1 MDGYRLLAFSIIT
14 QAIQDY
20 AEALEKAANIEKE
33 KKEVAMSKTNLKLIS
48 KLLSLETTFQQNQF
62 IHNGELS
69 AGQKASIKRYL
80 YLTHAERTQT
90 KIIQECRTFFL
101 SSLCELMTGFD
112 GEEMLRKVDKKI
124 RDKKVDFGGYDKRR
138 ATEVKIV
145 RITEDA
151 PIEIIDSYTIAR
163 DFLVGDKEYS

>member
-1 MDGYRLLAFSIIT
+1 VDGYRLLAFSIIT

-62 IHNGELS
+62 IHNMKLS

-80 YLTHAERTQT
+80 
-90 KIIQECRTFFL
+90 
-101 SSLCELMTGFD
+101 
-112 GEEMLRKVDKKI
+112 
-124 RDKKVDFGGYDKRR
+124 
-138 ATEVKIV
+138 
-145 RITEDA
+145 
-151 PIEIIDSYTIAR
+151 
-163 DFLVGDKEYS
+163 